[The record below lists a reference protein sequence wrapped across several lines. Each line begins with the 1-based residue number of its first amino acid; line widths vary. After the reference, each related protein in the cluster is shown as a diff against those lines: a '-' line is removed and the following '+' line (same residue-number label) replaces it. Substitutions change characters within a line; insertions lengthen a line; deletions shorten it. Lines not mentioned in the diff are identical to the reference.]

1 MKVLV
6 RTKGIDLTDALE
18 RYVESKAEGFVHK
31 YFTDDS
37 NVDVQSRLKIE
48 NEKHIAEVTIH
59 FHTYVLRGE
68 SSTLDMYASIDEA
81 FQKIETQYRKH
92 KERLGRKSSKVQG
105 LKEIVYQES
114 SAEGAETPIEV
125 IRRKSFTMKPMM
137 EEEAILQ
144 MDLLGHNFFVYLD
157 EGTNNVHVV
166 YKRKE
171 GQYGIIEAER

>member
-18 RYVESKAEGFVHK
+18 KYVEGKAESFVHK
-31 YFTDDS
+31 YFADDS

-59 FHTYVLRGE
+59 FHAYVLRGE

-81 FQKIETQYRKH
+81 FQKLETQYRKH
-92 KERLGRKSSKVQG
+92 KERLGRKNSKIHG
-105 LKEIVYQES
+105 LKETVYQE
-114 SAEGAETPIEV
+114 AEEVKEIPIEV
-125 IRRKSFTMKPMM
+125 IRRKRFTMKPMM

-157 EGTNNVHVV
+157 ESTDNVHVV